1 MMVLIGKSCSG
12 KDTVVKELKKMGYES
27 IVTYTTRLMREN
39 EIDGVN
45 YHFVSQEIF
54 NSMISNNEFAEWKS
68 YETENGTWMYGN
80 RIIDYTNGKKVILL
94 TPDGYEKIQ
103 KFANETGISL
113 TAIYLKVSNK
123 TLKKRMK
130 NRDVDIKESKRRYK
144 ADKRDF
150 RHIED
155 IVDYIVINENRDAF
169 ETALI
174 CKEMDEIKERYHKYR
189 EY

>member
-1 MMVLIGKSCSG
+1 MVLIGKSCSG

-27 IVTYTTRLMREN
+27 IVTYTTRPMRDN

-68 YETENGTWMYGN
+68 YKTENGTWMYGN
-80 RIIDYTNGKKVILL
+80 RT
-94 TPDGYEKIQ
+94 
-103 KFANETGISL
+103 L